1 MRYDKLT
8 LKAQEALQEAD
19 SLAHSFSHT
28 ALEPE
33 HLLLALVEQ
42 KDGVIPIRV
51 TLMLFFSIS
60 ILIAFER
67 VSTADFEA
75 QYTLPFS

>member
-19 SLAHSFSHT
+19 SLAHSFNHP
-28 ALEPE
+28 AMDVE

-42 KDGVIPIRV
+42 QDDR
-51 TLMLFFSIS
+51 T
-60 ILIAFER
+60 
-67 VSTADFEA
+67 
-75 QYTLPFS
+75 Q